1 MNGIYWDCDGT
12 LMDTETSYGLA
23 WKEHLSEFGL
33 EISEEETRQWVGIDD
48 RLVHSFYAKNVD
60 LENFEKTMASLGKI
74 IEGTLNEKLLFKD
87 AKILLEETNNRGW
100 TSACVSA
107 SPYELLKNKLI
118 KANIFDY
125 FSYVIGGDQVERNKP
140 YPDIYN
146 KAISELQTT
155 KNIVIEDS
163 PPGISS
169 GKESGSFVVAI
180 DRGIFSK
187 DELNK
192 ADLIVDNLS
201 IDIIETCLLYT
212 SPSPRD
218 LSTSRMPS
226 SA

>member
-23 WKEHLSEFGL
+23 WKEHLSDFGL

-74 IEGTLNEKLLFKD
+74 IEGTLNEKLLFQD
-87 AKILLEETNNRGW
+87 AQILLEETNNRGW

-118 KANIFDY
+118 KANIFNY
-125 FSYVIGGDQVERNKP
+125 FSYVIGGDQVDRNKP

-155 KNIVIEDS
+155 KNIIIEDS

-169 GKESGSFVVAI
+169 GKASGSFVVAI
-180 DRGIFSK
+180 DRGIFTK

-201 IDIIETCLLYT
+201 IDIIETVFNSL
-212 SPSPRD
+212 
-218 LSTSRMPS
+218 
-226 SA
+226 

>member
-12 LMDTETSYGLA
+12 LMDTERSYGLA
-23 WKEHLSEFGL
+23 WKEHLSDFGL

-74 IEGTLNEKLLFKD
+74 IEETLNEKLMFQD
-87 AKILLEETNNRGW
+87 SKILLEETNNRGW

-169 GKESGSFVVAI
+169 GKASGSFVVAI

-201 IDIIETCLLYT
+201 IDIIETVFNSL
-212 SPSPRD
+212 
-218 LSTSRMPS
+218 
-226 SA
+226 

>member
-23 WKEHLSEFGL
+23 WKEHLSNFGL

-74 IEGTLNEKLLFKD
+74 IEVTLNEKLMFQD
-87 AKILLEETNNRGW
+87 AKILLKETNNRGW

-118 KANIFDY
+118 KANIFNY

-155 KNIVIEDS
+155 KNIIIEDS

-169 GKESGSFVVAI
+169 GKASGSFVVAI

-201 IDIIETCLLYT
+201 IDIIETVFNSL
-212 SPSPRD
+212 
-218 LSTSRMPS
+218 
-226 SA
+226 

>member
-23 WKEHLSEFGL
+23 WKEHLSDFGL

-74 IEGTLNEKLLFKD
+74 IEGTLNEKLMFQD
-87 AKILLEETNNRGW
+87 AQILLEETNNRGW

-118 KANIFDY
+118 KANIFNY
-125 FSYVIGGDQVERNKP
+125 FSYVIGGDQVDRNKP

-155 KNIVIEDS
+155 KNIIIEDS

-169 GKESGSFVVAI
+169 GKASGSFVVAI
-180 DRGIFSK
+180 DRGIFTK

-201 IDIIETCLLYT
+201 IDIIETVFNSL
-212 SPSPRD
+212 
-218 LSTSRMPS
+218 
-226 SA
+226 

>member
-23 WKEHLSEFGL
+23 WKEHLSDFGL

-74 IEGTLNEKLLFKD
+74 IEGTLNEKLIFQD

-100 TSACVSA
+100 TSACASA

-169 GKESGSFVVAI
+169 GKASGSFVVAI
-180 DRGIFSK
+180 DRGIFTK

-201 IDIIETCLLYT
+201 IDIIETVFNSL
-212 SPSPRD
+212 
-218 LSTSRMPS
+218 
-226 SA
+226 

>member
-23 WKEHLSEFGL
+23 WKEHLSDFGL

-74 IEGTLNEKLLFKD
+74 IEGTLNEKLIFQD

-100 TSACVSA
+100 TSACASA

-169 GKESGSFVVAI
+169 GKASSSFVIAI

-201 IDIIETCLLYT
+201 IDIIETVFNSL
-212 SPSPRD
+212 
-218 LSTSRMPS
+218 
-226 SA
+226 

>member
-23 WKEHLSEFGL
+23 WKEHLSNFGL

-74 IEGTLNEKLLFKD
+74 IEGTLNEKLMFQD

-169 GKESGSFVVAI
+169 GKASGSYVVAI
-180 DRGIFSK
+180 DRGIFSE

-201 IDIIETCLLYT
+201 IDIIETVFNSL
-212 SPSPRD
+212 
-218 LSTSRMPS
+218 
-226 SA
+226 

>member
-74 IEGTLNEKLLFKD
+74 IEGTLNEKLMFQD
-87 AKILLEETNNRGW
+87 SKILLEETNNRGW

-169 GKESGSFVVAI
+169 GKASGSFVVAI

-201 IDIIETCLLYT
+201 IDIIETVFNSL
-212 SPSPRD
+212 
-218 LSTSRMPS
+218 
-226 SA
+226 

>member
-23 WKEHLSEFGL
+23 WKEHLSDFGL

-74 IEGTLNEKLLFKD
+74 IEGTLNEKLLFQD
-87 AKILLEETNNRGW
+87 AKILLEETNKRGW

-169 GKESGSFVVAI
+169 GKASGSFVVAI

-201 IDIIETCLLYT
+201 IDIIETVFNSL
-212 SPSPRD
+212 
-218 LSTSRMPS
+218 
-226 SA
+226 

>member
-146 KAISELQTT
+146 KAISELQTI

-169 GKESGSFVVAI
+169 GKASGSFVVAI
-180 DRGIFSK
+180 DRGIFSMN
-187 DELNK
+187 ELNK
-192 ADLIVDNLS
+192 ADLVVDHLS
-201 IDIIETCLLYT
+201 IDVLEEIFKSL
-212 SPSPRD
+212 
-218 LSTSRMPS
+218 
-226 SA
+226 

>member
-87 AKILLEETNNRGW
+87 AKILLEETNSRGW

-169 GKESGSFVVAI
+169 GKASGSFVVAI

-192 ADLIVDNLS
+192 ANLIVDNLS
-201 IDIIETCLLYT
+201 IDIIETVFNSL
-212 SPSPRD
+212 
-218 LSTSRMPS
+218 
-226 SA
+226 

>member
-74 IEGTLNEKLLFKD
+74 IEGTLNEKLMFQD
-87 AKILLEETNNRGW
+87 AKILLEETNSRGW

-201 IDIIETCLLYT
+201 IDIIETVFNSL
-212 SPSPRD
+212 
-218 LSTSRMPS
+218 
-226 SA
+226 

>member
-1 MNGIYWDCDGT
+1 M
-12 LMDTETSYGLA
+12 
-23 WKEHLSEFGL
+23 F
-33 EISEEETRQWVGIDD
+33 Q
-48 RLVHSFYAKNVD
+48 
-60 LENFEKTMASLGKI
+60 
-74 IEGTLNEKLLFKD
+74 D
-87 AKILLEETNNRGW
+87 AKILLEETNLRGW
-100 TSACVSA
+100 MSACVSA

-169 GKESGSFVVAI
+169 GKESGSFVIAI

-201 IDIIETCLLYT
+201 IDIIETVFNSL
-212 SPSPRD
+212 
-218 LSTSRMPS
+218 
-226 SA
+226 

>member
-1 MNGIYWDCDGT
+1 MIGIYWDCDGT

-23 WKEHLSEFGL
+23 WKEHLSDFGL

-74 IEGTLNEKLLFKD
+74 IEGTLNEKLLFQD
-87 AKILLEETNNRGW
+87 AKILLEEINNRGW

-169 GKESGSFVVAI
+169 GKASGSYVVAI
-180 DRGIFSK
+180 DRGIFSE

-201 IDIIETCLLYT
+201 IDIIETVFNSL
-212 SPSPRD
+212 
-218 LSTSRMPS
+218 
-226 SA
+226 

>member
-1 MNGIYWDCDGT
+1 MIGIYWDCDGT
-12 LMDTETSYGLA
+12 LMDTERSYGLA
-23 WKEHLSEFGL
+23 WKEHLSDFGL
-33 EISEEETRQWVGIDD
+33 EISEEETGQWFGVDD

-60 LENFEKTMASLGKI
+60 LENFDKTMASLGKI
-74 IEGTLNEKLLFKD
+74 IEGTLNEKLMFQD
-87 AKILLEETNNRGW
+87 AKTLLKETNNRGW

-125 FSYVIGGDQVERNKP
+125 FSYIIGGDQVKRNKP

-169 GKESGSFVVAI
+169 GKAAGSFVVAI

-201 IDIIETCLLYT
+201 IDIIETVFNSL
-212 SPSPRD
+212 
-218 LSTSRMPS
+218 
-226 SA
+226 

>member
-12 LMDTETSYGLA
+12 LMDTERSYGLA
-23 WKEHLSEFGL
+23 WKQHLSDFGL

-74 IEGTLNEKLLFKD
+74 IEGTLNEKLLFQD
-87 AKILLEETNNRGW
+87 AKILLEETNKRGW

-155 KNIVIEDS
+155 KNLVIEDS

-169 GKESGSFVVAI
+169 GKASGSFVLAI
-180 DRGIFSK
+180 DRGIFTK

-201 IDIIETCLLYT
+201 TDIIESVFHNL
-212 SPSPRD
+212 
-218 LSTSRMPS
+218 
-226 SA
+226 

>member
-23 WKEHLSEFGL
+23 WKEHLSDFGL

-74 IEGTLNEKLLFKD
+74 IEGTLNEKLMFQD

-100 TSACVSA
+100 MSACVSA

-118 KANIFDY
+118 KANIFNY

-155 KNIVIEDS
+155 KNIIIEDS

-169 GKESGSFVVAI
+169 GKASGSFVVAI
-180 DRGIFSK
+180 DRGIFTK

-192 ADLIVDNLS
+192 ADLIVDYLS
-201 IDIIETCLLYT
+201 IDIIETVFNSL
-212 SPSPRD
+212 
-218 LSTSRMPS
+218 
-226 SA
+226 

>member
-23 WKEHLSEFGL
+23 WKEHLSNFGL

-74 IEGTLNEKLLFKD
+74 IEGTLNEKLLFQD

-100 TSACVSA
+100 TSACASA

-169 GKESGSFVVAI
+169 GKASGSFVVAI
-180 DRGIFSK
+180 DRGIFSE

-201 IDIIETCLLYT
+201 IDIIETVFNSL
-212 SPSPRD
+212 
-218 LSTSRMPS
+218 
-226 SA
+226 

>member
-1 MNGIYWDCDGT
+1 MIGIYWDCDGT

-23 WKEHLSEFGL
+23 WKEHLSDFGL

-48 RLVHSFYAKNVD
+48 RLVHSFYAKNVN

-74 IEGTLNEKLLFKD
+74 IEGTLNEKLLFQD

-169 GKESGSFVVAI
+169 GKASGSFVVAI

-201 IDIIETCLLYT
+201 IDIIETVFNSL
-212 SPSPRD
+212 
-218 LSTSRMPS
+218 
-226 SA
+226 

>member
-169 GKESGSFVVAI
+169 GKASGSFVVAI

-201 IDIIETCLLYT
+201 IDIIETVFNSL
-212 SPSPRD
+212 
-218 LSTSRMPS
+218 
-226 SA
+226 

>member
-23 WKEHLSEFGL
+23 WKEHLSNFGL

-74 IEGTLNEKLLFKD
+74 IEGTLNEKLLFQD
-87 AKILLEETNNRGW
+87 AKILLEETNSRGW

-169 GKESGSFVVAI
+169 GKASGSYVVAI
-180 DRGIFSK
+180 DRGIFSE

-201 IDIIETCLLYT
+201 IDIIETVFNSL
-212 SPSPRD
+212 
-218 LSTSRMPS
+218 
-226 SA
+226 

>member
-23 WKEHLSEFGL
+23 WKEHLSNFGL

-74 IEGTLNEKLLFKD
+74 IEGTLNEKLMFQD
-87 AKILLEETNNRGW
+87 AKILLEETNIRGW
-100 TSACVSA
+100 MSACVSA

-169 GKESGSFVVAI
+169 GKASGSYVVAI
-180 DRGIFSK
+180 DRGIFSE

-201 IDIIETCLLYT
+201 IDIIETVFNSL
-212 SPSPRD
+212 
-218 LSTSRMPS
+218 
-226 SA
+226 

>member
-23 WKEHLSEFGL
+23 WKEHLSNFGL

-169 GKESGSFVVAI
+169 GKASGSFVVAI

-201 IDIIETCLLYT
+201 IDIIETVFDSL
-212 SPSPRD
+212 
-218 LSTSRMPS
+218 
-226 SA
+226 

>member
-74 IEGTLNEKLLFKD
+74 IEGTLNEKLLFQD
-87 AKILLEETNNRGW
+87 AKILLEETNSRGW

-125 FSYVIGGDQVERNKP
+125 FSYVIGGDLVERNKP

-169 GKESGSFVVAI
+169 GKASGSFVVAI

-201 IDIIETCLLYT
+201 IDIIETVFHSL
-212 SPSPRD
+212 
-218 LSTSRMPS
+218 
-226 SA
+226 

>member
-33 EISEEETRQWVGIDD
+33 EISEEETREWVGIDD

-74 IEGTLNEKLLFKD
+74 IEGTLNEKLLFQD
-87 AKILLEETNNRGW
+87 AKILLEETNSRGW

-201 IDIIETCLLYT
+201 IDIIETVFNSL
-212 SPSPRD
+212 
-218 LSTSRMPS
+218 
-226 SA
+226 

>member
-74 IEGTLNEKLLFKD
+74 IEGTLNEKLLFQD

-169 GKESGSFVVAI
+169 GKASGSYVVAI
-180 DRGIFSK
+180 DRGIFSE

-201 IDIIETCLLYT
+201 IDIIETVFNSL
-212 SPSPRD
+212 
-218 LSTSRMPS
+218 
-226 SA
+226 

>member
-23 WKEHLSEFGL
+23 WKEHLSDFGL

-169 GKESGSFVVAI
+169 GKASGSYVVAI

-201 IDIIETCLLYT
+201 IDIIETVFNSL
-212 SPSPRD
+212 
-218 LSTSRMPS
+218 
-226 SA
+226 

>member
-23 WKEHLSEFGL
+23 WKEHLSDFGL

-74 IEGTLNEKLLFKD
+74 IEGTLNEKLLFQD
-87 AKILLEETNNRGW
+87 AKILLEETNSRGW

-169 GKESGSFVVAI
+169 GKASGSFVIAI

-201 IDIIETCLLYT
+201 IDIIETVFNSL
-212 SPSPRD
+212 
-218 LSTSRMPS
+218 
-226 SA
+226 

>member
-23 WKEHLSEFGL
+23 WKEHLSNFGL

-74 IEGTLNEKLLFKD
+74 IEGTLNEKLMFQD

-118 KANIFDY
+118 KANIFNY

-146 KAISELQTT
+146 KAISVLKTT
-155 KNIVIEDS
+155 KNIIIEDS

-169 GKESGSFVVAI
+169 GKASGSFVVAI
-180 DRGIFSK
+180 DRGIFTK

-192 ADLIVDNLS
+192 ADLIVDYLS
-201 IDIIETCLLYT
+201 IDIIETVFNSL
-212 SPSPRD
+212 
-218 LSTSRMPS
+218 
-226 SA
+226 

>member
-1 MNGIYWDCDGT
+1 MNGIFWDCDGT
-12 LMDTETSYGLA
+12 LMDTEKSYGLA
-23 WKEHLSEFGL
+23 WKEHLSDFGL

-74 IEGTLNEKLLFKD
+74 IEGTLNEKLLFQD

-169 GKESGSFVVAI
+169 GKASGSYVVAI
-180 DRGIFSK
+180 DRGIFSE

-201 IDIIETCLLYT
+201 IDIIETVFNSL
-212 SPSPRD
+212 
-218 LSTSRMPS
+218 
-226 SA
+226 

>member
-74 IEGTLNEKLLFKD
+74 IEGTLNEKLLFQD
-87 AKILLEETNNRGW
+87 AKILLEETNSRGW

-169 GKESGSFVVAI
+169 GKAAGCFVVAI

-201 IDIIETCLLYT
+201 IDIIETVFNSL
-212 SPSPRD
+212 
-218 LSTSRMPS
+218 
-226 SA
+226 

>member
-12 LMDTETSYGLA
+12 LMDTEKSYGLA
-23 WKEHLSEFGL
+23 WKEHLSDFGL

-74 IEGTLNEKLLFKD
+74 IEGTLNEKLMFQD
-87 AKILLEETNNRGW
+87 AQILLEETNNRGW

-155 KNIVIEDS
+155 KNIIIEDS

-169 GKESGSFVVAI
+169 GKASGSFVVAI
-180 DRGIFSK
+180 DRGIFTK

-201 IDIIETCLLYT
+201 IDIIETVFNSL
-212 SPSPRD
+212 
-218 LSTSRMPS
+218 
-226 SA
+226 

>member
-23 WKEHLSEFGL
+23 WKEHLSDFGL

-74 IEGTLNEKLLFKD
+74 IEGTLNEKLMFQD

-100 TSACVSA
+100 TSACASA

-169 GKESGSFVVAI
+169 GKASGSFVIAI

-201 IDIIETCLLYT
+201 IDIIETVFNSL
-212 SPSPRD
+212 
-218 LSTSRMPS
+218 
-226 SA
+226 